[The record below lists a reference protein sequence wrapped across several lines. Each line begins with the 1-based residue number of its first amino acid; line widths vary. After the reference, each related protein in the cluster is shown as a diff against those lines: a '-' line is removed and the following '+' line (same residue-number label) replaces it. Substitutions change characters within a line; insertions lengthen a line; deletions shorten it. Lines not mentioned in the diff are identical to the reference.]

1 MSTKCT
7 EMIDD
12 TKEAVGNI
20 VGTLFKLLA
29 IVLAL
34 AITLLLILVVT
45 GFASVGI
52 EKLWNK
58 CCLTLSDT
66 VELDGDDIRVGEVIS
81 TEKNIDTVVITLSD
95 VETSERYTLKCE
107 LDSNKE
113 VEYSELEKLVP
124 GDIIKHNSNLEYRF
138 VLGGN

>member
-1 MSTKCT
+1 MNAKCN

-12 TKEAVGNI
+12 TKEVAGNI
-20 VGTLFKLLA
+20 VEILFKMLA
-29 IVLAL
+29 IVVAL
-34 AITLLLILVVT
+34 AITLLLIIVVT

-58 CCLTLSDT
+58 RCLTLSDT
-66 VELDGDDIRVGEVIS
+66 VELDGDDIRVGQVIS
-81 TEKNIDTVVITLSD
+81 TEKDIDAIIITLSD
-95 VETSERYTLKCE
+95 IETSERYTLKCE
-107 LDSNKE
+107 LDSTNK
-113 VEYSELEKLVP
+113 VEYNELEKLVL